1 MPQWWIVART
11 HRNHDTGLSGFV
23 ASVEI
28 MDENTMARDFFDTY
42 TRALLDRDA
51 TAVAHH
57 YAVPALIEFPDQPVA
72 VSEAAQTED
81 FFASAFSQY
90 EGTTEASA
98 TIDVVAETGHSVWAD
113 VTWSYDGAPAER
125 NMYQLVRTGESWKIA
140 VLTPLET

>member
-1 MPQWWIVART
+1 MPQRWIVARP
-11 HRNHDTGLSGFV
+11 HRNQETGVSGFV

-28 MDENTMARDFFDTY
+28 MNENTITRDFFDTY

-51 TAVAHH
+51 TAIADH

-81 FFASAFSQY
+81 FFAGAFGQY
-90 EGTTEASA
+90 EGTTDASA
-98 TIDVVAETGHSVWAD
+98 SIDVVAEAGHSLWAD
-113 VTWSYDGAPAER
+113 VTWSYDGVPAER

-140 VLTPLET
+140 VLTPLDT